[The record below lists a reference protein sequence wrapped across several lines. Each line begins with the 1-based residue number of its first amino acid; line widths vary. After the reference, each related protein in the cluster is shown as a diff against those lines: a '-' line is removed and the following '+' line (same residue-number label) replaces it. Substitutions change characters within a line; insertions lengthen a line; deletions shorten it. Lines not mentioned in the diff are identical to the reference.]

1 MEKQITLTITKRV
14 PKDYR
19 VYYPAV
25 CLADGEFYFGW
36 KDKSATIFP
45 LGQAIQKA
53 MILMSQ
59 NACNSV
65 RLVIEKE
72 FSDTGKQE
80 ELVINRAIC

>member
-1 MEKQITLTITKRV
+1 MKDQITLTITKRV

-19 VYYPAV
+19 TLYPAC

-45 LGQAIQKA
+45 LGQALQKA
-53 MILMSQ
+53 LILMSQ
-59 NACNSV
+59 NACRSV
-65 RLVIEKE
+65 RLIIEPT

-80 ELVINRAIC
+80 ELLIQRPQ